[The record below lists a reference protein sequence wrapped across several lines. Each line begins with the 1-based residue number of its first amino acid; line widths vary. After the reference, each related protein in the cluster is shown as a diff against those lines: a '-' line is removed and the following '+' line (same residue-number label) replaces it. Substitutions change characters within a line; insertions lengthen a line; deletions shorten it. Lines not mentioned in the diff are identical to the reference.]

1 MEPDLPTPESGNAY
15 APPNPLAEPLPGP
28 VVAADAFSSSQ
39 SSAQRSA
46 GRPRMWTVFAVVA
59 ASIVLFLT
67 ASLFFSLLAILV
79 VHGRLDMATLSD
91 PQNLADVSRSRIGL
105 FIMVV
110 MPQFALVVPAVVAA
124 FASPTPV
131 TQRLSLVRGHWPVWV
146 WFAAALATPLVGL
159 FSSMVCGLFLSE
171 SEGLKAMSEIFRD
184 HGASGFLIPL
194 SLMIGLTPAI
204 CEELLFRGYVQ
215 TRLTKTMHPLLGILI
230 ASFLFAVFHLDYV
243 HVIAVFPMGVFLG
256 WVSWRSGS
264 LVPAMLGHFVNN
276 VISVVA
282 VVYAPDGE
290 ADVFAAP
297 VIAIS
302 AAILSLGIVG
312 MSATVTASIA
322 YGPPP
327 TQSPPTEPPGIA
339 SAAAV
344 A

>member
-1 MEPDLPTPESGNAY
+1 MEPDLPTPDSDNAY
-15 APPNPLAEPLPGP
+15 APPNPLNSPLSGP
-28 VVAADAFSSSQ
+28 VVAVDTFSST
-39 SSAQRSA
+39 QRLTA
-46 GRPRMWTVFAVVA
+46 RPRMWTVFAVVV
-59 ASIVLFLT
+59 ASIVFFLS

-79 VHGRLDMATLSD
+79 VHGSLDMTTLSNA
-91 PQNLADVSRSRIGL
+91 QNLADVSRSRIGL

-110 MPQFALVVPAVVAA
+110 MPQFALVLPAVVAA
-124 FASPTPV
+124 FASPTPF
-131 TQRLSLVRGHWPVWV
+131 TRRLSLVRGHWPVWV

-215 TRLTKTMHPLLGILI
+215 TRLTKSMHPLLGILI

-302 AAILSLGIVG
+302 AAIVSLGIVG

-322 YGPPP
+322 YGPPT
-327 TQSPPTEPPGIA
+327 TQSPPTESLGGA
-339 SAAAV
+339 SAATV
-344 A
+344 S